1 MRPRKWRLISGI
13 LAAVLVVAVFGAV
26 SAWAQTTFTLSG
38 GTLTANLGP
47 WGGTGYVYP
56 LTFDVTASGGI
67 DITFYDVDG
76 SLLKNDNGTTPWY
89 EALKGVGMPGLTA
102 GTSITSIDPDN
113 NSVYWTMVNLNSST
127 DHDWNNNPVS
137 TLGPD
142 GTCFTSDDTRHWGFQ
157 DWYRP
162 ATGGKIGG
170 AGEDPYYNPE
180 SYVTP
185 NDRFTTASAHDASYY
200 NTFDLRIKI
209 THSGGSNYN
218 YEMWV
223 RMHNCASVVEG
234 CHYCACGV
242 YNHAIN
248 NCGEDAAWRQLA
260 SGGTTVFPISDID
273 LSAVHPFVGLG
284 NYPVPATHTLTWG
297 DVVVIGTPTPQ
308 TEVWVDDDWAGYSY
322 GDPADGHAFGYDAFA
337 TIQDGIDAVAGSTV
351 YVAAGTYDENIT
363 VNKPLTLLGPN
374 ADVNPTTAVRGTEAI
389 INGGGTGDAVTI
401 SADGVTIKGF
411 EITNGTF
418 GIVGGARS
426 GLEIANNIIHHHI
439 NPGGQQGCGITIWA
453 AAGPCN
459 NNLIENNV
467 VYSNERQGIFIGTNE
482 AESNSTGNIVRGNKV
497 YDNGTAG
504 YDSFGIQLNYASGNT
519 IENNEVYGHTY
530 TSVSWLASGIYLYNA
545 NNNNI
550 VSNSIH
556 DNNNG
561 ICQWIPDDTVQAFE
575 DNEAHFN
582 NIVDNTE
589 SGIENFTAD
598 APINA
603 TCNWWG
609 HPSGPSGSGT
619 GLGDAVSSYVDFE
632 PWLLAPAPGGAC
644 GIWVQI
650 DIKPGSDPNS
660 INLKS
665 KGTIPVAILSTEGF
679 NAPDEVNPS
688 SLKFGPEGEEG
699 AQINEIGGKRNPK
712 PHCGVEDVNDDG
724 LPDLVC
730 HFKTQDTGFE
740 SGDTEGILKG
750 QTLDGIPIPIEGR
763 DSVRIVPSNK
773 PHTVTDQLQVLVS
786 PNPIRDVDTATF
798 QVMGTLATQVEEIRV
813 QIYDLSGRLVWE
825 DTALGSELDW
835 HTDNQS
841 GQFLANG
848 VYLYQVQVKI
858 DGIWINQ
865 DIGKIA
871 VLR

>member
-1 MRPRKWRLISGI
+1 MKRNARKFRL
-13 LAAVLVVAVFGAV
+13 VLTAPMLVALVLAVFGAV
-26 SAWAQTTFTLSG
+26 SVWAGTIQVDNTDPACVVGSGQADPYGVVYCSIQDAIDDATAGDTINVAAGTYNEYILIGKALTVKSTDGAKETTIDGIGFLYMVKIYS
-38 GTLTANLGP
+38 A
-47 WGGTGYVYP
+47 
-56 LTFDVTASGGI
+56 DVTFEGFTVTNPTYEGGSDATGILVGAYLGDPVSNVRILNNIVTQVRSESELSSMYGATGINIGRRPLANVFISGNTITDIKNPDGASIDHTCGI
-67 DITFYDVDG
+67 NVWDGAEGVVISNNTISDIKYNGIMLQWASNVLIENNNTITGCKTGIRVEPFEGATVSG
-76 SLLKNDNGTTPWY
+76 LTVNFNNFADNSIQVSDEA
-89 EALKGVGMPGLTA
+89 EALV
-102 GTSITSIDPDN
+102 I
-113 NSVYWTMVNLNSST
+113 
-127 DHDWNNNPVS
+127 
-137 TLGPD
+137 
-142 GTCFTSDDTRHWGFQ
+142 
-157 DWYRP
+157 
-162 ATGGKIGG
+162 
-170 AGEDPYYNPE
+170 EDVLAN
-180 SYVTP
+180 
-185 NDRFTTASAHDASYY
+185 
-200 NTFDLRIKI
+200 NTFDRAVTVDHEGASLLHTIW
-209 THSGGSNYN
+209 SN
-218 YEMWV
+218 
-223 RMHNCASVVEG
+223 
-234 CHYCACGV
+234 
-242 YNHAIN
+242 
-248 NCGEDAAWRQLA
+248 
-260 SGGTTVFPISDID
+260 
-273 LSAVHPFVGLG
+273 
-284 NYPVPATHTLTWG
+284 
-297 DVVVIGTPTPQ
+297 
-308 TEVWVDDDWAGYSY
+308 
-322 GDPADGHAFGYDAFA
+322 
-337 TIQDGIDAVAGSTV
+337 IQDGIDNAVAGDDTV
-351 YVAAGTYDENIT
+351 HVAAGTYDENIA
-363 VNKPLTLLGPN
+363 VNKLLTLLGPN

-401 SADGVTIKGF
+401 SADGVTINGF
-411 EITNGTF
+411 EVTNGTM
-418 GIVGGARS
+418 GIVAGAQS
-426 GLEIANNIIHHHI
+426 GLKISNNIIHHNV
-439 NPGGQQGCGITIWA
+439 NPGYPPDADSQQGCGITIWA

-459 NNLIENNV
+459 NNRIENNV

-482 AESNSTGNIVRGNKV
+482 AESNSVNNTVRGNKV
-497 YDNGTAG
+497 YDNGMDG

-530 TSVSWLASGIYLYNA
+530 TLVSWLASGIYLFNA

-575 DNEAHFN
+575 DNEAHVN

-589 SGIENFTAD
+589 SGIRNFTAD

-712 PHCGVEDVNDDG
+712 PHCGVEDANNDG

-730 HFKTQDTGFE
+730 HFKTQDTGFKD
-740 SGDTEGILKG
+740 GDEKGILQG
-750 QTLDGIPIPIEGR
+750 VTVESIPLEGR
-763 DSVRIVPSNK
+763 DLVRIVPSSGK
-773 PHTVTDQLQVLVS
+773 KAAELSSFQVSVS
-786 PNPIRDVDTATF
+786 PNPVRDVDTATF

-835 HTDNQS
+835 HTDCLS
-841 GQFLANG
+841 GDYLANG
-848 VYLYQVQVKI
+848 IYLYRVQLRI
-858 DGIWINQ
+858 DGSWISQ
-865 DIGKIA
+865 DLGKIA